1 MIDFSTTFKQLHF
14 VRRLNQGFHSDLL
27 WWSMFLSDWNGVSMM
42 GGVVNSPPR
51 ATLTSD
57 ASGSWGCRAFTS
69 DGKWFMFP
77 WPKTWVNFHITVK
90 EMLPIIL
97 AVAMWGKE
105 GRGKSIRCQC
115 DNAAVIAILKSGWSK
130 NVLAMH
136 LLRSFF
142 FIAARRGIVLSSVH
156 IPGKENGPADAL
168 SRNNP
173 NMSLSQ
179 ISFAQQEQSAIR
191 QS

>member
-1 MIDFSTTFKQLHF
+1 
-14 VRRLNQGFHSDLL
+14 
-27 WWSMFLSDWNGVSMM
+27 
-42 GGVVNSPPR
+42 
-51 ATLTSD
+51 
-57 ASGSWGCRAFTS
+57 
-69 DGKWFMFP
+69 
-77 WPKTWVNFHITVK
+77 
-90 EMLPIIL
+90 
-97 AVAMWGKE
+97 MWGKE
-105 GRGKSIRCQC
+105 WRDRSILCQC
-115 DNAAVIAILKSGWSK
+115 DNAAVVAILKSGWSK